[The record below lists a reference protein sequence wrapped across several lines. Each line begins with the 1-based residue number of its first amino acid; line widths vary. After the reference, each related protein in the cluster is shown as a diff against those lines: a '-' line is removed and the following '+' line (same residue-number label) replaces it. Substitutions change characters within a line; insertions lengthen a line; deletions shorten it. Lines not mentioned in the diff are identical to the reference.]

1 MSSFKIATPTK
12 VDSHVPEKLETADS
26 PQSRAFFGDGTEPQK
41 DYFVLNPEISHF
53 IGLTAARSK
62 EEKRRFDAEVLM
74 YVQKIK
80 DNAFQ
85 EAYEQGL
92 QKGIEEAKRDAFN
105 QAKQEIGLRL
115 RSFTEISEKMNR
127 MTKLI
132 FEQNE
137 KDIIDLCYLMAEK
150 VVQRTMQKEPELIFN
165 VFQQVL
171 KTQNVTQI
179 QISEEDYNYFEQ
191 NKAEI
196 GLNID
201 LSQIS
206 VEVNRDLQPGDVLFS
221 NDLGILDGTL
231 QSRLETLRQIV
242 SEVES

>member
-12 VDSHVPEKLETADS
+12 IETHVPEKHENADS
-26 PQSRAFFGDGTEPQK
+26 PQSRAFFGNNNDAPK
-41 DYFVLNPEISHF
+41 DFFVLNPEISHF

-92 QKGIEEAKRDAFN
+92 QKGIEESKKEAFN
-105 QAKQEIGLRL
+105 QAKQEIGTRL
-115 RSFTEISEKMNR
+115 RAFTEICEKINQ
-127 MTKLI
+127 MTKLV

-137 KDIIDLCYLMAEK
+137 KDIVDLCYLMAEK
-150 VVQRTMQKEPELIFN
+150 VIQRTVQKDPGMVFN

-171 KTQNVTQI
+171 KTQAVTHI
-179 QISEEDYNYFEQ
+179 QISEEDFNYFEK
-191 NKAEI
+191 NKSEI
-196 GLNID
+196 GLDMD
-201 LSQIS
+201 LSQVS
-206 VEVNRDLQPGDVLFS
+206 VEMNRDLLPGDVLFS

-231 QSRLETLRQIV
+231 QSRLEMLRQIV
-242 SEVES
+242 TEVES

>member
-1 MSSFKIATPTK
+1 MSSFKLATPTK
-12 VDSHVPEKLETADS
+12 IESHVPESIEAADS
-26 PQSRAFFGDGTEPQK
+26 PQSRAFFGDGK
-41 DYFVLNPEISHF
+41 DAPKDFFILNPEISHF

-62 EEKRRFDAEVLM
+62 EDKRRFDAEVLT

-92 QKGIEEAKRDAFN
+92 QKGIEEAKKEAFN
-105 QAKQEIGLRL
+105 QAKQEIGIRL
-115 RSFTEISEKMNR
+115 RSFSEISEKINQ

-132 FEQNE
+132 YEQNE

-150 VVQRTMQKEPELIFN
+150 IVQKTVQKEPGMIFN

-171 KTQNVTQI
+171 KTQAVTQI
-179 QISEEDYNYFEQ
+179 QISEEDFNYFEQ
-191 NKAEI
+191 NKAQI
-196 GLNID
+196 GLDLD

-206 VEVNRDLQPGDVLFS
+206 IEINRDLQPGDVLFS

-231 QSRLETLRQIV
+231 HSRLEMLRQIV
-242 SEVES
+242 TEAES

>member
-12 VDSHVPEKLETADS
+12 IESHVPEKISDVDS
-26 PQSRAFFGDGTEPQK
+26 PQSRAFFNKEEQTKK
-41 DYFVLNPEISHF
+41 DFFVLNPEISHF
-53 IGLTAARSK
+53 IGLTEAKSK

-80 DNAFQ
+80 DNAFK
-85 EAYEQGL
+85 EAYDEGL
-92 QKGIEEAKRDAFN
+92 QKGIEESKKEAFN
-105 QAKQEIGLRL
+105 QAKQEIGMRL
-115 RSFTEISEKMNR
+115 RSFADVSEKINA
-127 MTKLI
+127 MTKNI

-150 VVQRTMQKEPELIFN
+150 IVQRTIQKEPGVIFN
-165 VFQQVL
+165 VFQHVL
-171 KTQNVTQI
+171 KNQAVTQI
-179 QISEEDYNYFEQ
+179 QISEEDYNYFET
-191 NKAEI
+191 NKKEI
-196 GLNID
+196 GLEID

-231 QSRLETLRQIV
+231 NSRLEILRQIV